1 MSGFVYLVGS
11 GCGPADYI
19 TRKGWEKLQTCD
31 VLVFDDLIPQ
41 ELLAVVKP
49 DCETIYMG
57 KRSGAHSAPQAEIS
71 AMLVKKAQEGKT
83 VVRLKGGDPFV
94 FGRGGEEIIALQE
107 AGIDFEE
114 VPGISSCI
122 AVPAAVG
129 IPVTH
134 RGLARSFHVITGH
147 TADTSDTLPE
157 NLAELSKLEG
167 TLVFLMGLKNLG
179 GIAAGLIAGGK
190 DPETPAAVVSG
201 ADRLHPKAVRGTLAD
216 IARKVLDAKLPS
228 PAVIVVGKVA
238 ALNLCREE
246 ALPLAGLTIG
256 LTGTDVM
263 TRKLASGLQNLGAQ
277 TAVYLRSKVVR
288 LPFSTEKAVDGK
300 PHWVVFTSSNGV
312 REFFT
317 QVKEEKR
324 DLRGLHACRFAVIGK
339 ATGDTLAAYGF
350 YPDLVP
356 GIATSNGL
364 GKALQEAVKP
374 GEDVL
379 LYRSARGS
387 TELLALL
394 DEKQIP
400 WQDFPVY
407 DLMPEI
413 PMGAD
418 PKKADYLAF
427 SSGSGVELFAE
438 QFGSIPENVK
448 CVCIGDV
455 TAKALKKYREDFL
468 MAPEISAQGIV
479 DAIIG
484 ASQA

>member
-19 TRKGWEKLQTCD
+19 TRKGWSLLQNCD

-41 ELLAVVKP
+41 ELLSVVKP

-57 KRSGAHSAPQAEIS
+57 KRSGAHSAPQTEIS
-71 AMLVKKAQEGKT
+71 AMLVKKAQEGKK

-94 FGRGGEEIIALQE
+94 FGRGGEEILALQQ
-107 AGIDFEE
+107 ADIDFEE

-147 TADTSDTLPE
+147 TADTQDTLPE
-157 NLAELSKLEG
+157 NLNELAKLEG

-179 GIAAGLIAGGK
+179 GIAAGLILGGK
-190 DPETPAAVVSG
+190 DPATPAAVVSG
-201 ADRLHPKAVRGTLAD
+201 ADRLHPKAVRGKLSD
-216 IARKVLDAKLPS
+216 IAQKVEEVKLPS

-238 ALNLCREE
+238 ALNLCREKT
-246 ALPLAGLTIG
+246 LPLAGLTVG

-263 TRKLASGLQNLGAQ
+263 TQKLAAGLQTLGAQ
-277 TAVYLRSKVVR
+277 TAVYLRSRVVR
-288 LPFSTEKAVDGK
+288 LPFTVEKAVDGK

-312 REFFT
+312 REFFA
-317 QVKEEKR
+317 QIKEEKC
-324 DLRGLHACRFAVIGK
+324 DLRRLNACRFAVIGK
-339 ATGDTLAAYGF
+339 ATGETLGNYGF

-356 GIATSNGL
+356 AIATSNGL
-364 GKALQEAVKP
+364 GKALQETVAP

-379 LYRSARGS
+379 LYRSVRGS
-387 TELLALL
+387 TELLRLL
-394 DEKQIP
+394 DEKNIA

-407 DLMPEI
+407 DLTPEI
-413 PMGAD
+413 PVGAD
-418 PKKADYLAF
+418 PRKADYLAF
-427 SSGSGVELFAE
+427 SSGSGVELFVQ
-438 QFGSIPENVK
+438 QFGSIPANVK

-455 TAKALKKYREDFL
+455 TAKALRKYREDFL
-468 MAPEISAQGIV
+468 MAAEISAQGIV
-479 DAIIG
+479 DAIMG
-484 ASQA
+484 NPRT